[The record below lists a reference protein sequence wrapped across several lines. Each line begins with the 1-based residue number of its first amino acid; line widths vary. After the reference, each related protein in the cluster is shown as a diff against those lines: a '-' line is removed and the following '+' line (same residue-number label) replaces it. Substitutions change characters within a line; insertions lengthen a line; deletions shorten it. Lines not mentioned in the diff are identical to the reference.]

1 MRAKTQVIRD
11 ESREIYSITF
21 PTELDTDRV
30 MAWLRSVSGTLPKR
44 DGRVLAKDTIVFET
58 WACSTGITH
67 RLMVPKSAA
76 EYIAAQLR
84 THGRGISVVKDDS
97 RPTVEWTDAINVG
110 MSSPLRTLR
119 ISKHSDLAASL
130 LGSIQA
136 LQGDEQVMIQWV
148 VHPARYERPPSSDRF
163 TPTAEFKPVR
173 SIFGGQSQ
181 ASNDEVTDRRKKL
194 EEPNLL
200 GIGRI
205 AARAGNDARARELI
219 YRVESAL
226 AGANSQANYFKGKK
240 GKAVASEAND
250 AASVMLFPN
259 QFTLSELAAVIAWPI
274 GQPFVA
280 GLPQGTTRH
289 VYATNDVPSEGRI
302 LGDSNYPGHERPI
315 AVSFQKA
322 TEHML
327 VTGRTGR
334 GKTALLGNTFSAD
347 VNAGHGVIVIDTADS
362 TSSQTMYETALSLIP
377 ADRLDEVILLNPQA
391 EKDHPLGFNLFE
403 QGSGRGIAQQVMELF
418 AHLYS
423 DVAGVWTQQLLYYGI
438 NTLAGRDGLTLVD
451 LIPLLNRKTPA
462 EAAWADE
469 LVRSVEDRD
478 IKDFW
483 QRWENFSPSDRDRYT
498 APLLNR
504 IWQLVSRPEVRD
516 MIGQSK
522 SSFLI
527 KEALEQNKILLIT
540 LAGLPKD
547 AKLIFGTF
555 LLNSIWSNAQ
565 TMRPDLPNFVY
576 IDEFQVLT
584 ERLPFDLGEM
594 LALARKHNLGLV
606 MATQFLERID
616 TQLRQNVI
624 NNTSTKVI
632 FETTAREASIWT
644 QELGQVLNVN
654 DFQRIR
660 RYEAVAHVP
669 TEHGVST
676 VVTISA
682 RPPKASTNM
691 QRAVIEASRKTY
703 GRPVAEVEAER
714 YARRAATQK
723 SKGPRPKIGVESWTR
738 DEG

>member
-44 DGRVLAKDTIVFET
+44 AGRVLAKDTMAFET
-58 WACSTGITH
+58 WASSTGITH

-148 VHPARYERPPSSDRF
+148 VHPARYECPPSSDRF
-163 TPTAEFKPVR
+163 TATADFKPVR
-173 SIFGGQSQ
+173 SILGGQSQ

-205 AARAGNDARARELI
+205 AARAENDARARELI

-226 AGANSQANYFKGKK
+226 AGANSQANYFKGKN

-289 VYATNDVPSEGRI
+289 VYATDDISTVGRI
-302 LGDSNYPGHERPI
+302 LGDSNYPGHERPVALTYDY
-315 AVSFQKA
+315 AVQHSLYA
-322 TEHML
+322 
-327 VTGRTGR
+327 
-334 GKTALLGNTFSAD
+334 GKTGTGKTVLMANSFAQD
-347 VNAGHGVIVIDTADS
+347 VAAGYGSIVIDAS
-362 TSSQTMYETALSLIP
+362 NSESNETMFQRALRVIP
-377 ADRLDEVILLNPQA
+377 RDRIEDVVILNVQADRMNPV
-391 EKDHPLGFNLFE
+391 GFNVLE
-403 QGSGRGIAQQVMELF
+403 QGNPRVVADQITELF

-423 DVAGVWTQQLLYYGI
+423 DTSGVWVKRLLMFGI
-438 NTLAGRDGLTLVD
+438 YTLAERPGLTLAD
-451 LIPLLNRKTPA
+451 LVPLLSRKTPSD
-462 EAAWADE
+462 AAWADDLIE
-469 LVRSVEDRD
+469 SVKDRD
-478 IKDFW
+478 IRDFW
-483 QRWENFSPSDRDRYT
+483 TEWEHFSPTDRDRYT
-498 APLLNR
+498 QPLVNR

-516 MIGQSK
+516 IIGQSH
-522 SSFLI
+522 SSFQISDL
-527 KEALEQNKILLIT
+527 LRDNKILLVN
-540 LAGLPKD
+540 LAGLPPETSSI
-547 AKLIFGTF
+547 LGT
-555 LLNSIWSNAQ
+555 LLVNAIWTAAQ
-565 TMRPDLPNFVY
+565 TMKPDKPNFLY
-576 IDEFQVLT
+576 LDEFQVMT
-584 ERLPFDLGEM
+584 AKLPFGLDDM
-594 LALARKHNLGLV
+594 LNRSRKHNLGVV
-606 MATQFLERID
+606 MATQYLE
-616 TQLRQNVI
+616 NVDQQVRNAAI
-624 NNTSTKVI
+624 NSARTKVI
-632 FETTAREASIWT
+632 FQTSAKEARVWQGDFGRTLDE
-644 QELGQVLNVN
+644 N
-654 DFQRIR
+654 DFMRIR
-660 RYEAVAHVP
+660 QYEAVAQIATSSGITTP
-669 TEHGVST
+669 
-676 VVTISA
+676 VTIST
-682 RPPKASTNM
+682 RPPMPSTGTIH
-691 QRAVIEASRKTY
+691 AVRQHSAKTY
-703 GRPVAEVEAER
+703 GRPIADVEAER
-714 YARRAATQK
+714 YTRRSAAQE
-723 SKGPRPKIGVESWTR
+723 SKGPRPKIGVEAWTR
-738 DEG
+738 DD